1 MAISPDPTFDEAAY
15 LDLYGDVRD
24 AVHKGIY
31 ASGWEHFLRFGKAEG
46 RSQGHNVVPEP
57 LPAND
62 GDDED
67 FDEGTYLW
75 LHADVRHAVEQKVWA
90 SGWAHYQHTG
100 KAEGRAIAA
109 QTRESSHAVRD
120 YTQLVKDLI
129 AAYPDDLALAM
140 AKAIGTHSHH
150 EYAESGDRQY
160 AMLQRAGLKDG
171 FSIYDLACGS
181 GRTAAALARN
191 GWQGRYR
198 GADLIRPLIDY
209 ATATKPGF
217 EFFVHRDY
225 SVRADSASLDM
236 VYAWSLFTHLQL
248 EEILLY
254 ATDIHRALKP
264 GGLFAFSILTLDC
277 PGHVDILKSR
287 AATIRQGNSLP
298 HLDTFLARSTVTTI
312 FEHLL
317 GFQLVDWVDA
327 DDASATRLGAFG
339 QAVAVYRK

>member
-1 MAISPDPTFDEAAY
+1 MAISPDSTFDEAAY
-15 LDLYGDVRD
+15 LDRYDDVRA
-24 AVHKGIY
+24 AVHSGLY
-31 ASGWEHFLRFGKAEG
+31 ASGWEHFLRFGRAEG
-46 RSQGHNVVPEP
+46 RSQSRIDAPQV
-57 LPAND
+57 LPF
-62 GDDED
+62 DDD

-75 LHADVRHAVEQKVWA
+75 LHADVRRAVEQKHWA
-90 SGWAHYQHTG
+90 SGRAHYLHTG
-100 KAEGRAIAA
+100 KAEGRVIAA
-109 QTRESSHAVRD
+109 QTKESSHAVRD
-120 YTQLVKDLI
+120 YTQLVNELI

-140 AKAIGTHSHH
+140 AKAIGTHSHR

-160 AMLQRAGLKDG
+160 AMLMRAGLKDG
-171 FSIYDLACGS
+171 FNIYDLACGS
-181 GRTAAALARN
+181 GRTAAALARH
-191 GWQGRYR
+191 GWQGQYR

-217 EFFVHRDY
+217 DFFVHRDY

-264 GGLFAFSILTLDC
+264 GGLLAFSTLTLDC
-277 PGHVDILKSR
+277 PGHVELLKSR
-287 AATIRQGNSLP
+287 AATIRQGSSLP

-312 FEHLL
+312 FETLL

-327 DDASATRLGAFG
+327 DDATATEAGAFG